1 MIRTINTEKIP
12 IKLWLDDIE
21 EGAMQQA
28 RDIANLPFAAHHVAI
43 MPDAHQGFGMPI
55 GGVLATR
62 GVVIPNAV
70 GVDIGCGMCAQ
81 RTSLSHVSQSDL
93 VSIVNKIR
101 TAIPVGFKHHRQAP
115 GKDLL
120 PAVETRL
127 PVVERE
133 FNNALYQVGTL
144 GGGNHFIELQKG
156 SDGFLWIMVHS
167 GSRNIGKQVAD
178 HYYREAVKLNEKE
191 GKKKEIPRQLASLPV
206 DSDIGRSYLN
216 EMQYCISFAFAS
228 RKRMIDAIS
237 EIIAGHFRDVAF
249 YDFINIAHNF
259 ANPETHF
266 GERLMVHRK
275 GATSAK
281 KDERCIIPGS
291 QGTSSYICR
300 GKGNPESFRSCSHG
314 AGRVMGRKQAQKLLD
329 LKKERRLLDE
339 KGIIHGMTS
348 HRDLDEATSA
358 YKDINL
364 VMKLQQDLV
373 EIVTELQ
380 PLAVVKG

>member
-1 MIRTINTEKIP
+1 MVRTITTERIP

-28 RDIANLPFAAHHVAI
+28 RDIANLPFAARHVAI

-81 RTSLSHVSQSDL
+81 RTSLKNVSQGDL
-93 VSIVNKIR
+93 GRIVDRIR
-101 TAIPVGFKHHRQAP
+101 AAIPVGFKHHSQP

-120 PAVETRL
+120 PSVETRL

-133 FNNALYQVGTL
+133 YNSATYQVGTL

-156 SDGFLWIMVHS
+156 SDGYLWIMVHS

-206 DSDIGRSYLN
+206 DSAIGQLYLD

-228 RKRMIDAIS
+228 RKRMIDTIS
-237 EIIAGHFRDVAF
+237 EIVAGHFKNVVF
-249 YDFINIAHNF
+249 NDFINIAHNF
-259 ANPETHF
+259 ASPETHF
-266 GERLMVHRK
+266 GERLIVHRK

-291 QGTSSYICR
+291 QGTSSFICR

-339 KGIIHGMTS
+339 KGIIHS
-348 HRDLDEATSA
+348 LLHQKDLDEATSA

-364 VMKLQQDLV
+364 VMKLQEDLV

>member
-1 MIRTINTEKIP
+1 MVRTITTERIP

-28 RDIANLPFAAHHVAI
+28 RDIANLPFAARHVAI

-70 GVDIGCGMCAQ
+70 GVDIGCGMCAL
-81 RTSLSHVSQSDL
+81 RTSLTRFSRSDL
-93 VSIVNKIR
+93 GRVVDRIR
-101 TAIPVGFKHHRQAP
+101 TSIPVGFKHHSQP

-120 PAVETRL
+120 PAIETRL

-133 FNNALYQVGTL
+133 FNSATYQVGTL

-156 SDGFLWIMVHS
+156 SDGYLWIMVHS
-167 GSRNIGKQVAD
+167 GSRNLGKQVAD

-191 GKKKEIPRQLASLPV
+191 GKKKEIPRQLAALPV
-206 DSDIGRSYLN
+206 DSDIGRLYLN
-216 EMQYCISFAFAS
+216 EMQYCINFAFAS
-228 RKRMIDAIS
+228 RRRMIDAVS
-237 EIIAGHFRDVAF
+237 EIIAGYFKNVVF
-249 YDFINIAHNF
+249 NDFINIAHNF
-259 ANPETHF
+259 ASDETHF

-300 GKGNPESFRSCSHG
+300 GKGNPESFQSCSHG

-329 LKKERRLLDE
+329 LKKERRWLDE
-339 KGIIHGMTS
+339 KGVIHS
-348 HRDLDEATSA
+348 LLNKKDLDEATSA
-358 YKDINL
+358 YKDINR
-364 VMKLQQDLV
+364 VMKLQEDLV